1 MNRCLILSEDKQG
14 KIIVLVAPSGSGKTT
29 IAKKILRIFPEVR
42 FSISA
47 TTRRPRADENDGV
60 DYFFLGDEAFTEK
73 VKNGDF
79 LEWEEF
85 YNGTRYGTLRSEVDK
100 MTENGYFPLLD
111 IEVKGAMNIKKM
123 YGQRCVTIFI
133 RPPSLKELKRRLIER
148 GSETKQS
155 LQNRIERAEKELL
168 YAEKCDYVVVNDQ
181 LEHACGQVETIL
193 NTFIK

>member
-1 MNRCLILSEDKQG
+1 VNRCLILSEDKQG

-123 YGQRCVTIFI
+123 YGRQCVTIFI

-155 LQNRIERAEKELL
+155 LQNRI
-168 YAEKCDYVVVNDQ
+168 
-181 LEHACGQVETIL
+181 
-193 NTFIK
+193 